1 MRQVLERGPERARP
15 VCRPIGLSGGGV
27 VITGGASGIGLASA
41 HALAAV
47 GRSVALWDINREGA
61 VAAAAD
67 IASRHGVRAVGLAV
81 DLRNPQAIVPAA
93 LASREAIGPVG
104 GLVHCAGTAEVTGID
119 GVTPENWD
127 AGLALHVRAV
137 VLLVQA
143 LRNDLRAAPGAAI
156 VALSSI
162 NATLGNGMIPIYSA
176 AKGAVLSLVRSMA
189 DELAGDSIR
198 INAVSPGLIDTPII
212 AAIKAALPRV
222 FERRIMLG
230 RYGEAAEVGRV
241 IRFLL
246 SDEASYIT
254 AAEVVVDG
262 GNINSSRHYR
272 PGT

>member
-212 AAIKAALPRV
+212 AATKAALPRV